1 MALDYSVI
9 GERIKRARIE
19 KNMTQENLAER
30 LNVSV
35 AYVSRIECGTTRLN
49 LKRLSEICRIL
60 DIDEGIVLNGTCVE
74 SENYLSEEF
83 STLLKE
89 CSQETQ
95 RLIYDIAKVIIQSTK
110 KDN

>member
-9 GERIKRARIE
+9 GERIKKVRIG

-60 DIDEGIVLNGTCVE
+60 NIDEGTLLNGTSVE
-74 SENYLSEEF
+74 SQNYLSEEF
-83 STLLKE
+83 STLLSS

-95 RLIYDIAKVIIQSTK
+95 RLIYDVAKVIIQSSK
-110 KDN
+110 